1 MTRPDG
7 GYVNVTENEFQP
19 TNVYD
24 SSRRKAPLLDEF
36 RQLIKYRNLIAQLI
50 SSSIKTRYKRS
61 ALGVIWTLLNPLLMM
76 IILTVVFS
84 QFFKFQIQNY
94 AIYVLSGLIMWN
106 FFSSSTTAAMQN
118 IIINGSLVNRIY
130 MPKSVFAVAAI
141 GTGLVNLLLSLIPLF
156 LISLIMGVP
165 MHLSLL
171 VLPFSIILLTLFALG
186 VGLIL
191 QTAAVYFADMLPV
204 YEVILSIWFYATP
217 IIYPRDMIPPQLAR
231 IFQLNPLYH
240 LVRVFRAPLYEGIVP
255 NAAIW
260 AVATFVAV
268 VTFIIG
274 GLVFTAKSNEYAYR
288 I

>member
-1 MTRPDG
+1 
-7 GYVNVTENEFQP
+7 VNVSENELQT

-24 SSRRKAPLLDEF
+24 SSRRRIPLLDEF
-36 RQLIKYRNLIAQLI
+36 RQLFTYRNLIAQLI

-61 ALGVIWTLLNPLLMM
+61 ALGVVWTLLNPLLMM

-94 AIYVLSGLIMWN
+94 AVYVLSGLIMWN
-106 FFSSSTTAAMQN
+106 FFSNSTTSAMQN

-130 MPKSVFAVAAI
+130 MPKSVFAVSAI

-156 LISLIMGVP
+156 LI
-165 MHLSLL
+165 LL
-171 VLPFSIILLTLFALG
+171 VMHVPITPALLVMPFSILLLVLFALG

-217 IIYPRDMIPPQLAR
+217 IIYPRSMIPPELAR
-231 IFQLNPLYH
+231 LFQLNPLYH

-255 NAAIW
+255 GANIW
-260 AVATFVAV
+260 AVAIFFAVTTF
-268 VTFIIG
+268 FIG
-274 GLVFTAKSNEYAYR
+274 GLIFTAKSNEYAYR